1 MRITRLDVDGFG
13 TLAGLSVDGVSPN
26 LTVIAGPNEVGKSTL
41 LDFIRF
47 ILFGFPRGRGA
58 ARREPLHGGRHGGAL
73 RLCDDEGSEWTVER
87 HGDQKE
93 AVVAGPG
100 GLVGGEQELR
110 LLLGGADATVFRTV
124 FAFGLGELVSL
135 ENLASDEVRDLIFT
149 AGVLGAG
156 RSATK
161 AMRDL
166 SERRSELMKPRAR
179 SARAN
184 DLAHRLE
191 TTRRQLRARR
201 ELAAGFPA
209 AAARLRSLAKGS
221 ATAAQLED
229 GLAKRR
235 GELDELLAAWPSWQR
250 LVDAENRLAHLDSA
264 PDSDAVLIARSAE
277 IRSMVAE
284 RSGYL
289 GRLEKVETL
298 ERQLE
303 GIEKKVLD
311 LTDQRDEA
319 IENCEAIVPR
329 PREKAEIRADQ
340 QRLRSIGSLAQ
351 QRDQASAIRLQRDA
365 MLVAARAARRP
376 PLSGGLI
383 AALGIAVVVAAIAG
397 LAAVLRHQTL
407 IGGLAFTI
415 AAAVLVVIAIAFGER
430 RRGFSD
436 RDELST
442 DPSPITVDIERL
454 NNEIARLAFAVGL
467 AATPLLSEIESET
480 FALAEELDRRDRLEH
495 EVMRTA
501 EIESELEDLQER
513 RSTVLGAIAAEQS
526 QVADFEKHTAEV
538 ADAAGIAFDS
548 APAVMCLRIASAF
561 EAADGRAIERHTL
574 EASVSTSRSNLAET
588 IGTAEKAD
596 RMLAMLGRGDR
607 SAWEIERDR
616 AIEEIETARAAW
628 REARDEETAAAREL
642 RELEG
647 SDEIARLELD
657 VAALTEELQETLSEW
672 LTLGVAHDILRETVE
687 RYERERQPAVIA
699 KASALFSL
707 VTGGHYEQLIAREDD
722 RGSARTVLALSRSGS
737 LVDAASLSRGTAE
750 QLYLCLRLGLASA
763 HAERSTALPFVL
775 DDVLVNFDPERAAAV
790 ARVIAETADSHQVIV
805 FTCHPHVSEILAR
818 ARPDCRV
825 FELASRAPAGDLGDS
840 G

>member
-26 LTVIAGPNEVGKSTL
+26 LTVIAGPNEAGKSTL

-47 ILFGFPRGRGA
+47 ILFGFPRGRGT
-58 ARREPLHGGRHGGAL
+58 ARREPLHGGRHGGAV

-93 AVVAGPG
+93 AIVTGPG
-100 GLVGGEQELR
+100 GQMGGEDELR
-110 LLLGGADATVFRTV
+110 LLLGGADAAVFRTV
-124 FAFGLGELVSL
+124 FAFGLGELSSL

-184 DLAHRLE
+184 DIAHRLE
-191 TTRRQLRARR
+191 EARRQLHARR
-201 ELAAGFPA
+201 ELAVGFPA
-209 AAARLRSLAKGS
+209 AAARLRSLAQES
-221 ATAAQLED
+221 AEAAQFED
-229 GLAKRR
+229 DLGKRR
-235 GELDELLAAWPSWQR
+235 GELDELLAAWPSWHR
-250 LVDAENRLAHLDSA
+250 FVDAENRLALLDD
-264 PDSDAVLIARSAE
+264 PPHSDAVLMARSAE

-303 GIEKKVLD
+303 GIENKILD
-311 LTDQRDEA
+311 LTDQREEA
-319 IENCEAIVPR
+319 VERCEAIVPR
-329 PREKAEIRADQ
+329 PREEAEIRTDL

-365 MLVAARAARRP
+365 MLVAARAARRQ

-383 AALGIAVVVAAIAG
+383 AGLGFVVALAAIAG

-407 IGGLAFTI
+407 LEGLAFTI
-415 AAAVLVVIAIAFGER
+415 AAAVFVAIAVAIRER
-430 RRGFSD
+430 RRRPGERGDLAS
-436 RDELST
+436 
-442 DPSPITVDIERL
+442 DPSPITVDVERL
-454 NNEIARLAFAVGL
+454 NNEIARLASAVGL
-467 AATPLLSEIESET
+467 AAAPLLSEIESES
-480 FALAEELDRRDRLEH
+480 FSLAEELDSREGLDR
-495 EVMRTA
+495 EVARIA
-501 EIESELEDLQER
+501 EIEAELAELQER
-513 RSTVLGAIAAEQS
+513 RLTVLGAIATEHS
-526 QVADFEKHTAEV
+526 QIADFEKHTAEI

-548 APAVMCLRIASAF
+548 TPAAMCLRIASAF
-561 EAADGRAIERHTL
+561 EAADGRAIERRTI
-574 EASVSTSRSNLAET
+574 EASVSTWRSNLAET
-588 IGTAEKAD
+588 IGTSERAD
-596 RMLAMLGRGDR
+596 RLLAMLARGDR
-607 SAWEIERDR
+607 SAWETERDR
-616 AIEEIETARAAW
+616 VLAEIETARAAW
-628 REARDEETAAAREL
+628 RAASDKETTAAREL
-642 RELEG
+642 DELEG

-657 VAALTEELQETLSEW
+657 VAALTEELQETLSDW

-699 KASALFSL
+699 KASELFSL
-707 VTGGHYEQLIAREDD
+707 VTGGRYEQLIAREDD
-722 RGSARTVLALSRSGS
+722 RGSARTVLALSHGGT

-750 QLYLCLRLGLASA
+750 QLYLCLRLGLASV

-775 DDVLVNFDPERAAAV
+775 DDVLVNFDPERATAV

-805 FTCHPHVSEILAR
+805 FTCHPHVCEILVG

-825 FELASRAPAGDLGDS
+825 VELATQVLAGDLDR
-840 G
+840 